1 MEKSKQNS
9 GKMIT
14 DSADTFADNP
24 LSLALC

>member
-9 GKMIT
+9 GKMII
-14 DSADTFADNP
+14 DSADIFADNP